1 MSTKYYAWKDG
12 IQSNGKQ
19 DWVELTPNEFIEICN
34 NNRRV
39 KQGQRRYFYQL
50 PGLEEGDY
58 YLYLECTYE
67 QYKVSRAE
75 KEMRARRKKEKENL
89 ISSGLWYAT
98 VSLDEIV
105 EDESGEPCALHELI
119 ADPSSSFED
128 NLIMN
133 MTLYKALE
141 TLSDEERD
149 LIYDL
154 FFDPDGEISVSEL
167 SKRTGIPRRT
177 IGCRKKKILE
187 KLRKSFAS
195 F

>member
-1 MSTKYYAWKDG
+1 MNTKIYAWKDG
-12 IQSNGKQ
+12 KQSEKNQ
-19 DWVELTPNEFIEICN
+19 DWVELTPQEFIAICN
-34 NNRRV
+34 NNRNL
-39 KQGQRRYFYQL
+39 KQEERRYFYQL

-128 NLIMN
+128 TLIMN

-141 TLSDEERD
+141 TLSDEERNLVFD
-149 LIYDL
+149 LY
-154 FFDPDGEISVSEL
+154 FDPDGEVSVSEL
-167 SKRTGIPRRT
+167 ARRK
-177 IGCRKKKILE
+177 GVSQQMLNYRKLRIFE
-187 KLRKSFAS
+187 KLRKKLL
-195 F
+195 

>member
-119 ADPSSSFED
+119 ADPDSSFED

-133 MTLYKALE
+133 MDLYNALN
-141 TLSDEERD
+141 TLSSEERD
-149 LIYDL
+149 IIFEL
-154 FFDPDGEISVSEL
+154 FFDPEGVCSVSEL
-167 SKRTGIPRRT
+167 AE
-177 IGCRKKKILE
+177 KKGVSHQALNAK
-187 KLRKSFAS
+187 KLRIFKKLRNQMLQF
-195 F
+195 